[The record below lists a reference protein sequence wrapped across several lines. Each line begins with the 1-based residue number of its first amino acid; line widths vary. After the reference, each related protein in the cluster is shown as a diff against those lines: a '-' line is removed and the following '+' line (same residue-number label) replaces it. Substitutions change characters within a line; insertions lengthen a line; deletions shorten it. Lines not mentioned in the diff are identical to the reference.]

1 MDKDA
6 IIKQLTEQNKLL
18 REQVR
23 SLEKIIKLLQEKQHL
38 LKKENKLLNEQIA
51 KLKEKIARLEKNS
64 NNSSRPPSSDIVK
77 PLKARQLGKKRK
89 RGGQRS
95 HRKFSRQPF
104 EPEQVDEVIEYEFN
118 DKDAEGLK
126 PLDEWFVIQ
135 QVELPEKMYRVIE
148 HRARKYLNP
157 VTTKI
162 HIAPI
167 PDEIR
172 KGGLLS
178 ADITAAVAFMKGGC
192 HMSYTTVQQ
201 FFKQSMKLDISRGML
216 CKAAQKVSQSL
227 QPAYEQLAERLPH
240 ESQVG
245 IDETGHHDDG
255 KLHWTWCFDTPD
267 YSLFGIDASRGSKV
281 LEKTLGRDFAGII
294 CADYW
299 GAYRKYARLFDVQ
312 VQYCMAH
319 LIREIR
325 FLAEHS
331 IIKLSRWGHDLLEWL
346 KKLFKTLHRRDKLTT
361 KGFIRSMGKIKKGFL
376 SRMRRAPNHPLAK
389 RLARRFRGKA
399 AEAYFRFLTEPAVE
413 PTNNGTERQIRSVV
427 IDRRI
432 TQGTRGQSGM
442 RWCERIWTI
451 LATCKKQERNVFEFI
466 HESVI
471 AHWSK
476 QKYPSLIC
484 QKP

>member
-1 MDKDA
+1 MQDKDA
-6 IIKQLTEQNKLL
+6 IIKQLNEENKLL
-18 REQVR
+18 RGHVKLLEETVHSMEKNITR
-23 SLEKIIKLLQEKQHL
+23 LEEKIT
-38 LKKENKLLNEQIA
+38 
-51 KLKEKIARLEKNS
+51 RLEKNS
-64 NNSSRPPSSDIVK
+64 SNSSKPPSSDIVK
-77 PLKARQLGKKRK
+77 PVKVVSRLSKKRR
-89 RGGQRS
+89 RGGQS
-95 HRKFSRQPF
+95 GHRKFSRQPF
-104 EPEQVDEVIEYEFN
+104 KPEQVDEVVEYELR

-135 QVELPEKMYRVIE
+135 QVELPEKMYKVIE
-148 HRARKYLNP
+148 HRARRYLDL
-157 VTTKI
+157 VTGKI
-162 HIAPI
+162 HIAPM
-167 PDEIR
+167 PEEIR

-192 HMSYTTVQQ
+192 HMSYTTIQQ
-201 FFKQSMKLDISRGML
+201 FFKELMKLDISRGML

-227 QPAYEQLAERLPH
+227 QPAYEQLALRLPY

-267 YSLFGIDASRGSKV
+267 YSLFRIDASRGSGV
-281 LEKTLGRDFAGII
+281 LETMLGRDFAGIV

-299 GAYRKYARLFDVQ
+299 GAYRKYARLFDVP

-331 IIKLSRWGHDLLEWL
+331 VKKLSRWGNLLLEWL
-346 KKLFKTLHRRDKLTT
+346 KKLFKTLHRRDKLTA
-361 KGFIRSMGKIKKGFL
+361 KGFLCSMEKIKEGFL
-376 SRMRRAPNHPLAK
+376 SRMRRPPNHPLAK
-389 RLARRFRGKA
+389 KLARRFKGKA
-399 AEAYFRFLTEPAVE
+399 AEDYFRFLTEPEVE
-413 PTNNGTERQIRSVV
+413 PTNNGTERQIRPVV

-432 TQGTRGQSGM
+432 TQGTRGQAGM

-451 LATCKKQERNVFEFI
+451 LATCKKQERNVFDFI

-476 QKYPSLIC
+476 QKYPLLIR
-484 QKP
+484 QKL